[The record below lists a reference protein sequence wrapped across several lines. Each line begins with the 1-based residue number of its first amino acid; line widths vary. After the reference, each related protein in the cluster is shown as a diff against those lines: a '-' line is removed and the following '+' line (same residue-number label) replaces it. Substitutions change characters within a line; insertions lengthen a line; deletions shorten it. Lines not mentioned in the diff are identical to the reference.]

1 MSLWLFLRLT
11 PALRK
16 NNPVYPKY
24 WSVIK
29 VATLVAEIMDHVE
42 GE

>member
-1 MSLWLFLRLT
+1 MTLWLFLRLT
-11 PALRK
+11 PALR
-16 NNPVYPKY
+16 NNGPSSSKY

-29 VATLVAEIMDHVE
+29 V